1 MMSMEMHGECID
13 VEVDDYVLEI
23 VTHEELLRL
32 GGKYATMYDTW
43 AKQGGM
49 EFDQR

>member
-1 MMSMEMHGECID
+1 MRADRIA
-13 VEVDDYVLEI
+13 VVDNGSILEI
-23 VTHEELLRL
+23 GNHEELIRL
-32 GGKYATMYDTW
+32 DGKYATMYDTW